1 MLADAPEPRR
11 DPNAMEVTVTCAA
24 STPFPETMPPQ
35 PDGRDTVIRE
45 MDHRIK
51 NHLQLLAAYARVAS
65 KRRGLTVG
73 ELAED
78 MADKLA
84 AIAGAHDALHRAG
97 GRGFGLARPFLET
110 LVAAFTGSRHRIYV
124 DCDPALQLPAA
135 ELAPIGMI
143 VSEAISNALKHAF
156 PVGGDGRIWVRLTQ
170 EAGRVK
176 LTVRDDGVGMT
187 DLPGERISGRGLID
201 TLARQLGGYARLGS
215 APFGGALVSVIY
227 PRIAAG

>member
-1 MLADAPEPRR
+1 MNGPIGLGGGPAAGKP
-11 DPNAMEVTVTCAA
+11 MEVSVIGADPATPSVAA
-24 STPFPETMPPQ
+24 RPQ

-51 NHLQLLAAYARVAS
+51 NHLQLLAAYARSAS

-78 MADKLA
+78 MAEKLY

-97 GRGFGLARPFLET
+97 GAGFGLARPFLET
-110 LVAAFTGSRHRIYV
+110 LAVAFAGSRHRIHI
-124 DCDPALQLPAA
+124 DCHPALQLPAA

-143 VSEAISNALKHAF
+143 VSEAVTNALKHAF
-156 PVGGDGRIWVRLTQ
+156 SVGGDGQIWVRLAY
-170 EAGRVK
+170 EDGRVK
-176 LTVRDDGVGMT
+176 LTVRDDGIGIA
-187 DLPGERISGRGLID
+187 DPPDERISGCGLIE

-215 APFGGALVSVIY
+215 APFGGGLVSVVY
-227 PRIAAG
+227 PRFA